1 MRWVSLLLG
10 IKHTHKKKKN
20 MDYLRSSVP
29 IFVSAF
35 VNSNFDINFEIP
47 LALPIEVIYPRKFSK
62 VDAHQWENTVAGL
75 RSRQRREAAKKR
87 RGRQEEQAA
96 SQSFSDQAFDCP
108 KYSRV
113 YAPRIRLG
121 SQQRECNKKKLTTSR
136 PKIIVLEE
144 SAIHSWH
151 IFKS

>member
-10 IKHTHKKKKN
+10 IKHKHKKKN

-75 RSRQRREAAKKR
+75 RSRQRREAAEER

-96 SQSFSDQAFDCP
+96 SQSSSDQASTVQSTVGSTHQESDSAANNENATQKIDHQP
-108 KYSRV
+108 SKNYRV
-113 YAPRIRLG
+113 GGISHPFLAY
-121 SQQRECNKKKLTTSR
+121 
-136 PKIIVLEE
+136 
-144 SAIHSWH
+144 
-151 IFKS
+151 F